1 MMGNRKGTTSEMPMW
16 SMKDGQKQGFHGE
29 ARHNDS
35 QARHSKQEAK
45 YCSRLGWIWLADQ
58 LTALHSCE
66 RNNDHESMLSSILY
80 DFYVSSDRKSSGTRD
95 VVDSASPL

>member
-1 MMGNRKGTTSEMPMW
+1 MMGNKKSVTSKMPMW

-45 YCSRLGWIWLADQ
+45 YRSQLGWIWLADM
-58 LTALHSCE
+58 LTALHRCE
-66 RNNDHESMLSSILY
+66 RDNDYESVLYSIVY
-80 DFYVSSDRKSSGTRD
+80 AFYVSSD
-95 VVDSASPL
+95 